1 MNPKIPIIVGM
12 AGALTGI
19 GTAIANANGWF
30 TGHPYLAYW
39 FYGAA
44 LLLILTAFFL
54 ARKPHIPSTS
64 DVIKTSFNPVNTLTA
79 NPTIIVNPGR
89 EHEVA
94 KPVPVISPRPS
105 PVEPNLRLGR
115 VWRET
120 LFRMRDD
127 FFFRSRIDS
136 ALLPSYATFHCIVA
150 EIRNTAGHARNI
162 KAELAVEGGIIGPL
176 TWAEKESNT
185 ISLEIGDSAY
195 ILLAAYLY
203 APLTK
208 TSEWRVPVNKRRR
221 GELPGA
227 TLIELTQ
234 WTQQNEGFVKL
245 NILHPD
251 SGTIIKTFNGA
262 YQWPGGELEPKF
274 TFAEQETRG

>member
-1 MNPKIPIIVGM
+1 MNPKIPIIVGT
-12 AGALTGI
+12 AGALTGV

-30 TGHPYLAYW
+30 TGHPHLAYW

-44 LLLILTAFFL
+44 LLLILAAFVI
-54 ARKPHIPSTS
+54 ARKPHLPSAS
-64 DVIKTSFNPVNTLTA
+64 DAMIKMSVYQGDTLTL
-79 NPTIIVNPGR
+79 R
-89 EHEVA
+89 EVT
-94 KPVPVISPRPS
+94 KPIPVLPPRPS

-136 ALLPSYATFHCIVA
+136 AVLPSYATFHCIVA

-162 KAELAVEGGIIGPL
+162 KAELAVERGIIGPL

-195 ILLAAYLY
+195 ILLAAYLH
-203 APLTK
+203 APFTK

-251 SGTIIKTFNGA
+251 SGTIIKTFDGA

-274 TFAEQETRG
+274 TFSEPT